1 MDKKTIIITALSVV
15 GIIIFLIGAYAMT
28 NKPTQTSFPELKKLR
43 ANDHTEWSPA
53 KKNLLVE
60 YSDLQCPACQAY
72 HALLTQISKED
83 MIKKNITL
91 VYRHYP
97 LDSLHPNA
105 RNGAYAAEAASKQGK
120 FWEMHDLLFEKQK
133 EWSES
138 NKPLDFF
145 KKYAT
150 SLKLDVAKFEKDFA
164 SDAVKQRVQDD
175 LLEGDKFGVQGTPTF
190 FYNGKNLGTPQS
202 PEAFRTM
209 LIEGIEK

>member
-1 MDKKTIIITALSVV
+1 
-15 GIIIFLIGAYAMT
+15 MT
-28 NKPTQTSFPELKKLR
+28 NKQTQIEFPELKKLR
-43 ANDHTEWSPA
+43 ANDHVEWSPD
-53 KKNLLVE
+53 KKNLLIE

-72 HALLTQISKED
+72 HVLLTQLSKED

-120 FWEMHDLLFEKQK
+120 FFEMHDMLFAKQK
-133 EWSES
+133 EWAES
-138 NKPLDFF
+138 SNPIDFF

-150 SLKLDVAKFEKDFA
+150 SLKLDVATFEKDFA

-175 LLEGDKFGVQGTPTF
+175 LLEGDKYGVQGTPTF
-190 FYNGKNLGTPQS
+190 FYNGKKLDNPQS
-202 PEAFRTM
+202 PEAFRAV
-209 LIEGIEK
+209 LIEGIAK